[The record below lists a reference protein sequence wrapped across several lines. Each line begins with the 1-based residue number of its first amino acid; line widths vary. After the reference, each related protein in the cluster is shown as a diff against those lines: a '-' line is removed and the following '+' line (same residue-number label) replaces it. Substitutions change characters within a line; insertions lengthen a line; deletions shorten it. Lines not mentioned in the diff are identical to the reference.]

1 MKNLRWEGLF
11 LALFLFYTSLAMA
24 QSLSSKQDSLSYA
37 AGVSIAETLKKQGL
51 NNADMQILQKAMTES
66 LKGGKLL
73 IEKQDAE
80 KMINTYATEQKM
92 KEGRDFLAEN
102 KNKPGVVTLP
112 SGLQYEIMKKGPGGP
127 NPKPTDKVKTHYH
140 GMLINGTVFDSSVD
154 RGQPI
159 SFGLNQVIK
168 GWTEGLQLM
177 SVGDK
182 YKLFIPFELAYG
194 ERGAGNVIPPY
205 ATLIFEVE
213 LLGINE

>member
-1 MKNLRWEGLF
+1 MKNFRWEGLL
-11 LALFLFYTSLAMA
+11 LATFLFYTSIAMA
-24 QSLSSKQDSLSYA
+24 QSLSSNQDSLSYA
-37 AGVSIAETLKKQGL
+37 AGVNIGETLKKQGL
-51 NNADMQILQKAMTES
+51 KDVDIQILQKALTES

-73 IEKQDAE
+73 IDNQAAE
-80 KMINTYATEQKM
+80 KMINTYSTEQKM
-92 KEGRDFLAEN
+92 KEGRDFLADN
-102 KNKPGVVTLP
+102 KKKTGVVALP
-112 SGLQYEIMKKGPGGP
+112 SGLQYEIMRKGAGGP

-140 GMLINGTVFDSSVD
+140 GMLTNGTVFDSSVD

-182 YKLFIPFELAYG
+182 YKFFIPFELAYG
-194 ERGAGNVIPPY
+194 DRGAGNVIPPY